1 MKFLH
6 SIPVRVRYVTIA
18 AITAAFIIGAGL
30 AIELHSNPSLL
41 AESPSPS
48 PSPSPKSSPP
58 FFRKSASPSPSLKA
72 SASPSV
78 SPSTLAL
85 PSPSATATA
94 ISAARNSEGTA
105 KIETP
110 APVKMLYGHL
120 PYSEADSSR
129 LKTVGSF
136 AREGFSRA
144 ESLDLD
150 AATAFQQ
157 MVQAAK
163 VQSVLL
169 MPISGFRSISEQKEL
184 FEQQIQRK
192 GGIEEAARWSAPPG
206 HSEHHTGYA
215 IDIADGRDPSADLKM
230 AFQTTQA
237 YSWLATNA
245 YRYGFEQSF
254 PEHNRQGVSFE
265 PWHWRF
271 VTSQRAAQVFAVA
284 RTQFPAAE
292 VN

>member
-1 MKFLH
+1 MLMKFLR
-6 SIPVRVRYVTIA
+6 SIPTRVRYFTIA
-18 AITAAFIIGAGL
+18 AVTAAFIIGAGL
-30 AIELHSNPSLL
+30 AIELHSNPALL
-41 AESPSPS
+41 SESPSPS
-48 PSPSPKSSPP
+48 PSASPKSSPP
-58 FFRKSASPSPSLKA
+58 FFRKSPSPKPSLKS

-78 SPSTLAL
+78 SPSASASPSAS
-85 PSPSATATA
+85 PSPSATA
-94 ISAARNSEGTA
+94 IAR
-105 KIETP
+105 IETP
-110 APVKMLYGHL
+110 APVKMRYGHL
-120 PYSEADSSR
+120 PYAEAESSR
-129 LKTVGSF
+129 LTGVGSF

-144 ESLDLD
+144 ESLDSD
-150 AATAFQQ
+150 AAIAFQQ
-157 MVQAAK
+157 MVQTAK
-163 VQSVLL
+163 AQGVLL
-169 MPISGFRSISEQKEL
+169 MPISGFRSIAEQKEL

-215 IDIADGRDPSADLKM
+215 IDIADGRNPDADLKL

-271 VTSQRAAQVFAVA
+271 VTSQSAAQVFAVA
-284 RTQFPAAE
+284 RTQFPSAD